1 MGKRGSG
8 KTYSCGDLAEEF
20 LENRMHLAI
29 IDPTDAWWGLRS
41 SSSGK
46 SAGYPIIVMGGDH
59 ADIPLEPTAGKV
71 VAEMIVH
78 DRLDV
83 ILSLDNF
90 KSNGE
95 QVRFV
100 QEFLDVLYRI
110 NKKPLHL
117 IIDEADEFAP
127 QRPTPNKLRCL
138 GSVDRIARRAR
149 IKGIGLSLLTQ
160 RPAVLNKDVFS
171 QVEVLIAHQVTGV
184 QDRKAISAWIE
195 VNADSKVGIMD
206 QIPSL
211 LPGDCFFW
219 SPSWLRILKKT
230 RMREKRTFDSSATP
244 KVGTRIRAPKKR
256 ASVDLGAI
264 QEKIKATIE
273 RSQAEDPRLLRE
285 KIENL
290 KQDLAGQKFKIGGK
304 DQQIERLEAAL
315 KIAQRAPKQSNFKFK
330 FVKLPYLTPMELA
343 KLDRYVKK
351 ILAAEATIR
360 SLPELGSTLSE
371 VFGKAGQ
378 RQDRAIEK
386 FHSIA
391 DPADKAV
398 HDHLEPKFEEM
409 IHGTPSELDITG
421 KAAPKPTRQE
431 EPPKA
436 SGVRQSPEET
446 AKIFK
451 KLGLE
456 KFPGMGENKILCV
469 LRRFRDGL
477 VRKDVGFFTVSI
489 YSGGTFGTYFSRLK
503 NVGLIQEDGEHYQIT
518 ENGLEYL
525 AYFPEKNPDLPLK
538 SRDILEAWAKNLK
551 GGGMPKILRAMYE
564 DATSLSG
571 NMGRIWTREA
581 IGEAINNKFTG
592 GTFGTYLSRLRKYGL
607 IEQDSKGYRINKN
620 FFII

>member
-1 MGKRGSG
+1 
-8 KTYSCGDLAEEF
+8 
-20 LENRMHLAI
+20 MHLAI

-90 KSNGE
+90 RSNGE

-171 QVEVLIAHQVTGV
+171 QVEVLIAHQVTAV
-184 QDRKAISAWIE
+184 QDRKAVSAWIE

-206 QIPSL
+206 EIPSL

-264 QEKIKATIE
+264 QAKIKATIE
-273 RSQAEDPRLLRE
+273 RAQEIDPKFLNDQ
-285 KIENL
+285 IVDL
-290 KQDLAGQKFKIGGK
+290 KNKLDRRGEEITKRGLAIK
-304 DQQIERLEAAL
+304 RLEEDL
-315 KIAQRAPKQSNFKFK
+315 KTAQRAPSKEKFKFK
-330 FVKLPYLTPMELA
+330 FQKIPFLTPMALA
-343 KLDRYVKK
+343 KLERHVKK
-351 ILAAEATIR
+351 ILAAETMLR
-360 SLPELGSTLSE
+360 SLPEFGS
-371 VFGKAGQ
+371 K
-378 RQDRAIEK
+378 
-386 FHSIA
+386 IA
-391 DPADKAV
+391 DILSNTLKNQDNQMKAILKAMNPI
-398 HDHLEPKFEEM
+398 DTAIRNHLEPEFRKL
-409 IHGTPSELDITG
+409 IHGEPKE
-421 KAAPKPTRQE
+421 APQAPREEERPKP
-431 EPPKA
+431 PDA
-436 SGVRQSPEET
+436 SAVRQSPEET
-446 AKIFK
+446 ANIFR

-477 VRKDVGFFTVSI
+477 IRKDVGFFTVSI

-518 ENGLEYL
+518 DKGLDYL
-525 AYFPEKNPDLPLK
+525 AYFPEKNPDLPLRG
-538 SRDILEAWAKNLK
+538 RDVFEAWSKNLK

-564 DATSLSG
+564 DATSLG
-571 NMGRIWTREA
+571 GEMGRIWTRES

-607 IEQDSKGYRINKN
+607 IEQDSKGFRINKN